1 MWFSVRLLHIYP
13 LPRLLIFCWQD
24 DHHPDWPATDCP
36 YGGHAMTIIGYGLFK
51 KGGKGKDRLYW
62 IVQNRQVSLVRAP
75 YADIDIFCSWGISKG
90 KLGYVYS
97 MYYLFPLTKIY
108 ISNTVA
114 AGSLGQAAE
123 TAYGVKVNERVTHT
137 EV

>member
-1 MWFSVRLLHIYP
+1 M
-13 LPRLLIFCWQD
+13 
-24 DHHPDWPATDCP
+24 
-36 YGGHAMTIIGYGLFK
+36 
-51 KGGKGKDRLYW
+51 
-62 IVQNRQVSLVRAP
+62 QNRQVSLVRAP

-123 TAYGVKVNERVTHT
+123 TAYGVKVKLNTMYVIFLTLIF
-137 EV
+137 